1 MKYSIFRLCICG
13 MFVLSFCGCINSQN
27 EKRLKT
33 LPKTEKV
40 DVRSIVEQMRK
51 DRNPR
56 REIEGLG
63 LFFQENQRAKK
74 DGTFHL
80 YSRSELEFDTPAGS
94 EITTI
99 RHNGKSNKWVT
110 EF

>member
-74 DGTFHL
+74 MEHFISIRVPNWSL
-80 YSRSELEFDTPAGS
+80 TPRQ
-94 EITTI
+94 EV
-99 RHNGKSNKWVT
+99 K
-110 EF
+110 